1 MSRQKT
7 RSALRHVALMGSLAL
22 ASTAL
27 AQQDLER
34 IPVGEDDALAA
45 DDSRAR
51 PDKAIDEIVVTAT
64 KQDRALREIPAS
76 IAVLD
81 GEQLDQAAAQQMEDF
96 LKFVPGASLVSQDV
110 GATKVTI
117 RGISSEL
124 GTAPTTGI
132 LYGNVSFS
140 DAFFPFVSL
149 DPHPFDMQ
157 NVEVLKG
164 PQGTLFG
171 AAALNGAVRYVPR
184 APELGAF
191 GARYFAQYRWLSEGE
206 GVPLAGAALNLP
218 FGEQA
223 PGALRLVAVGRD
235 RPGIIDDTG
244 RDLQDV
250 DTGRTLAGR
259 ALLRWEPLDVLG
271 VNLSYVR
278 QNTRHDDEGFADNRD
293 GRLERGNTPDA
304 NPRESFYD
312 FATLGLEYHFGWA
325 SLVSESAFVRK
336 RFDQDTDISRTFS
349 GNDTSTRSVDTFIF
363 FDSDTLSQELRLVSE
378 PGALGAWSFVAGLF
392 WMDQPIYSGYDIFV
406 ADSVPAADLTGLLG
420 GLGLSELDGSALSS
434 NGQPLL
440 GRQRSDISVT
450 ELAAFGEASL
460 ALGDW
465 ELGLGLRAYR
475 TTSGGVAVAEG
486 ALYGGTPNVNE
497 DEIREQGLN
506 PKLSL
511 SWRPGDE
518 LMLFG
523 LVSRGFRVGGIQP
536 TASNLSSDIPRV
548 FRSDTIWNYETG
560 LRMSWLERS
569 LLTDVTLYF
578 ETWEDALLSQLDAN
592 NPNPVAYYYDNV
604 AGAES
609 RGLEAS
615 AQWRTPLA
623 GLDVAVSGS
632 WNRTETSQ
640 PFTVSSGQE
649 IAPGTRWPFAPEQQ
663 LHAQISYQRPLLG
676 GWDLRA
682 ALSHSRISEAYTNLL
697 QTTEVYG
704 YGLTDL
710 QLGLVDTSGRWPGL
724 TLGLSNLSDE
734 RGINQDTVLGELD
747 PVHDVVYTAPRTV
760 SLMLS
765 GSF

>member
-1 MSRQKT
+1 M
-7 RSALRHVALMGSLAL
+7 SALRHAALAGCLAL
-22 ASTAL
+22 GSAAM
-27 AQQDLER
+27 AQEELER
-34 IPVGEDDALAA
+34 IPVGEDDSLPQQ
-45 DDSRAR
+45 DNRAQ
-51 PDKAIDEIVVTAT
+51 PDRAIDEIVVTAT

-76 IAVLD
+76 IAVID

-96 LKFVPGASLVSQDV
+96 LKFVPGASLIRQEV

-132 LYGNVSFS
+132 LYGNVSFT

-157 NVEVLKG
+157 DVEVLKG

-184 APELGAF
+184 APELGEL

-206 GVPLAGAALNLP
+206 GVPLAGGALNLP
-218 FGEQA
+218 FGSDA

-244 RDLQDV
+244 RGLKDV
-250 DTGRTLAGR
+250 DTGETLAGR
-259 ALLRWEPLDVLG
+259 ALLRWEPLDGLG

-278 QNTRHDDEGFADNRD
+278 QNTQHDDEGFADNRD

-312 FATLGLEYHFGWA
+312 FATLGLEYAFGWA
-325 SLVSESAFVRK
+325 TLVSESAFVRK
-336 RFDQDTDISRTFS
+336 RFDQDTDISRTFT
-349 GNDTSTRSVDTFIF
+349 GNDTSERSVDTFIF
-363 FDSDTLSQELRLVSE
+363 FDSDTVSQELRLVSE
-378 PGALGAWSFVAGLF
+378 PGALGSWSFVAGLF
-392 WMDQPIYSGYDIFV
+392 WMDQPIDSGYDIFA
-406 ADSVPAADLTGLLG
+406 ADSVPAGELTTPLA
-420 GLGLSELDGSALSS
+420 GLGIPGLDGTVLSS

-440 GRQRSDISVT
+440 GRQRSDVRVT
-450 ELAAFGEASL
+450 ELAAFGEASIG
-460 ALGDW
+460 LGDW

-475 TTSGGVAVAEG
+475 TLSGGIAVAEG

-511 SWRPGDE
+511 SWRPAED

-523 LVSRGFRVGGIQP
+523 LISRGFRVGGIQP
-536 TASNLSSDIPRV
+536 TASNLSSDIPPV
-548 FRSDTIWNYETG
+548 FKSDTIWNYEAG
-560 LRMSWLERS
+560 LRKSWLARS
-569 LLTDVTLYF
+569 LFTDVTVYF
-578 ETWEDALLSQLDAN
+578 ESWDDALLSQLDAN

-609 RGLEAS
+609 SGLELS
-615 AQWRTPLA
+615 LQWRTPLP
-623 GLDVAVSGS
+623 GLDLGLSGS
-632 WNRTETSQ
+632 WNVTETSQ
-640 PFTVSSGQE
+640 PFTVSSGEE
-649 IAPGTRWPFAPEQQ
+649 IAPGTRWPFAPERQV
-663 LHAQISYQRPLLG
+663 HARLGYERPLFG
-676 GWDLRA
+676 DWGLRA
-682 ALSHSRISEAYTNLL
+682 SLAHSYISSAYTNLL
-697 QTTEVYG
+697 HTTPVYG

-710 QLGLVDTSGRWPGL
+710 QLGLVDGRGRWPAL
-724 TLGLSNLSDE
+724 TLAVSNLADE
-734 RGINQDTVLGELD
+734 RGINQDTVLGASD
-747 PVHDVVYTAPRTV
+747 PPVHDVVYTAPRTV
-760 SLMLS
+760 SVMLS
-765 GSF
+765 GEF